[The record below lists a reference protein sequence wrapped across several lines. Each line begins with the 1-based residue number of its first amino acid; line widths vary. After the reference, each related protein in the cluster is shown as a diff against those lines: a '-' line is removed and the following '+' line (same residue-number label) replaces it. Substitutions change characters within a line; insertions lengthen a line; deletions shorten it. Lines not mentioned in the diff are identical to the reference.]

1 MNYEEY
7 TLETLN
13 KLGIHK
19 ILRGSEYII
28 SGIEYLFAQD
38 RPIAP
43 DSETIYDCIAKQFFL
58 EPTAIENSM
67 RNAIQIIWSTKENP
81 KLMSAIF
88 GPHNMD
94 KRPCNMEFLILLYNY
109 VRLHFEGSDNLK
121 RLDEI
126 WEESKRVY
134 RENKNS
140 NTIQ

>member
-1 MNYEEY
+1 MNYEDY

-13 KLGIHK
+13 MLGIHK
-19 ILRGSEYII
+19 ILRGSEYIV
-28 SGIEYLFAQD
+28 SGIEYLFSQD
-38 RPIAP
+38 KPVAP
-43 DSETIYDCIAKQFFL
+43 DSEIIYEKIARQFFL
-58 EPTAIENSM
+58 EPTAVENSM
-67 RNAIQIIWSTKENP
+67 RNAIQTIWSNKENP

-126 WEESKRVY
+126 WEESKRAYV
-134 RENKNS
+134 ENKKV
-140 NTIQ
+140 TAV